1 MRLWG
6 WWKKP
11 KQSFQELLQQQL
23 RSELGFG
30 GSGVG
35 YLLTNL
41 GADEYLPELSFPRS
55 IAVYTRMRRS
65 DATVQALELAI
76 TLPIRAT
83 NWDVRPASDDPTAKE
98 AADLVYDNLFGGMTH
113 TFDDFLR
120 DALLALFYGFTVFEK
135 IFEERN
141 DYIVWRKFAPRHPQ
155 TIERF
160 LFDETGGLAGVRQVG
175 FDPQGR
181 FRRVDIPIEKLLV
194 FIWRR
199 ELGNPYGVSVLRA
212 AYKHWFLKDLAYKL
226 QAIALERWA
235 VGIPVGKVPAGTSEQ
250 DKQTFLQMLEAMR
263 GHERA
268 AMVLPED
275 YSVELIGAEAGQR
288 ANQAFVEAIQHHD
301 TMIVKSVLAQFL
313 NLGTGDVGSWALS
326 RDHSQLF
333 LMGLNS
339 VAQWFADHINRYA
352 IPQLCRLNF
361 GEDFTDF
368 PELTFTD
375 LRLVLQR
382 EVLAEAISKLVQTGI
397 LTPDRS
403 LQEWVRDVFDLP
415 PLPEEQPEEVELPA
429 PETTASSDSRL
440 ATGNGKNDQSLIANR
455 QSPSFR
461 QSPVANRQ
469 SLSFSDPLGLI
480 QGATLRSLSDTT
492 ITAAEQS
499 LRNLLRQQIDA
510 LMEQVRRLIADAD
523 AGKPSALRE
532 LGRLSVPQHLV
543 DAYAVELA
551 KYLMDAYRAARS
563 VYLASTG
570 SDPSKPIPRWID
582 FYLQGFAQAIA
593 RQHAADLAATVGYEA
608 LRLYEESKTLGRKF
622 SDEQIEAAA
631 VERAA
636 NMMDDLPRTVELLT
650 EILFEPIEVSE

>member
-6 WWKKP
+6 WWKRA
-11 KQSFQELLQQQL
+11 KQSFQELSPQQL

-83 NWDVRPASDDPTAKE
+83 DWDVRPASDDPTSKE

-120 DALLALFYGFTVFEK
+120 DALLALFYGFVVFEK
-135 IFEERN
+135 VFEERD

-160 LFDETGGLAGVRQVG
+160 LFDETGGLAGIRQVG

-181 FRRVDIPIEKLLV
+181 FRRVDIPIDKLLV

-235 VGIPVGKVPAGTSEQ
+235 VGIPVGKVPTGTSEQ

-361 GEDFTDF
+361 GEDFTNF
-368 PELTFTD
+368 PELTFAD

-429 PETTASSDSRL
+429 PET
-440 ATGNGKNDQSLIANR
+440 ATEGTRDGGRGTSNNGRQSLIANR
-455 QSPSFR
+455 QS
-461 QSPVANRQ
+461 Q
-469 SLSFSDPLGLI
+469 FSDPLGLI

-532 LGRLSVPQHLV
+532 LGQLSVPQHLV
-543 DAYAVELA
+543 DAYAVELT

-570 SDPSKPIPRWID
+570 SDPTKPIPRWVD

-593 RQHAADLAATVGYEA
+593 RQHASELAATVGYEA

-622 SDEQIEAAA
+622 SNEQVEAAA

>member
-1 MRLWG
+1 
-6 WWKKP
+6 
-11 KQSFQELLQQQL
+11 
-23 RSELGFG
+23 
-30 GSGVG
+30 
-35 YLLTNL
+35 
-41 GADEYLPELSFPRS
+41 
-55 IAVYTRMRRS
+55 
-65 DATVQALELAI
+65 
-76 TLPIRAT
+76 
-83 NWDVRPASDDPTAKE
+83 
-98 AADLVYDNLFGGMTH
+98 
-113 TFDDFLR
+113 
-120 DALLALFYGFTVFEK
+120 
-135 IFEERN
+135 
-141 DYIVWRKFAPRHPQ
+141 
-155 TIERF
+155 
-160 LFDETGGLAGVRQVG
+160 
-175 FDPQGR
+175 
-181 FRRVDIPIEKLLV
+181 
-194 FIWRR
+194 
-199 ELGNPYGVSVLRA
+199 
-212 AYKHWFLKDLAYKL
+212 
-226 QAIALERWA
+226 
-235 VGIPVGKVPAGTSEQ
+235 
-250 DKQTFLQMLEAMR
+250 MLEAMR

-301 TMIVKSVLAQFL
+301 TMIVKAALAQFL

-368 PELTFTD
+368 PELTFAD

-382 EVLAEAISKLVQTGI
+382 EVLAEAISKLVQVGI

-403 LQEWVRDVFDLP
+403 LQEWARDVFDLP

-429 PETTASSDSRL
+429 PET
-440 ATGNGKNDQSLIANR
+440 ATDGTRDGGRGTSNNGRQSLIANR
-455 QSPSFR
+455 QS
-461 QSPVANRQ
+461 Q
-469 SLSFSDPLGLI
+469 FSDPLGLI

-510 LMEQVRRLIADAD
+510 LMEQVRKLVADAD
-523 AGKPSALRE
+523 AGKPSSLRE
-532 LGRLSVPQHLV
+532 LGRLAVPQHLV
-543 DAYAVELA
+543 DAYAVELT

-570 SDPSKPIPRWID
+570 SDPTKPIPRWVD

-593 RQHAADLAATVGYEA
+593 RQHASELAATVGYEA

-622 SDEQIEAAA
+622 SDEQVEAAA

>member
-1 MRLWG
+1 MWG
-6 WWKKP
+6 WWKRSDKS
-11 KQSFQELLQQQL
+11 KKFQEPSRTEL
-23 RSELGFG
+23 RQEMGFG
-30 GSGVG
+30 GTGVG
-35 YLLTNL
+35 QLLTNL
-41 GADEYLPELSFPRS
+41 GADEYLPELAFPRS

-83 NWDVRPASDDPTAKE
+83 DWDVQPASDDPTAKE

-135 IFEERN
+135 VFEERGN
-141 DYIVWRKFAPRHPQ
+141 YIVWRKFAPRHPQ

-160 LFDETGGLAGVRQVG
+160 LFDEAGGLAGVRQVG

-181 FRRVDIPIEKLLV
+181 FRQIDIPIEKLLV

-199 ELGNPYGVSVLRA
+199 EMGNPYGVSVLRA
-212 AYKHWFLKDLAYKL
+212 AYKHWFLKDIAYKL

-235 VGIPVGKVPAGTSEQ
+235 VGIPVGKVPTGTSEQ

-275 YSVELIGAEAGQR
+275 YQIEIIGAEAGQR

-301 TMIVKSVLAQFL
+301 TMIVKAVLAQFL

-333 LMGLNS
+333 LMGLNA

-361 GEDFTDF
+361 GEDFADF

-382 EVLAEAISKLVQTGI
+382 EVLAEAIGKLVQVGI

-403 LQEWVRDVFDLP
+403 LQDWIRDVFDLP
-415 PLPEEQPEEVELPA
+415 PLPETEPEEVELPA
-429 PETTASSDSRL
+429 PETTASSED
-440 ATGNGKNDQSLIANR
+440 GKGRGTRDGT
-455 QSPSFR
+455 
-461 QSPVANRQ
+461 
-469 SLSFSDPLGLI
+469 D
-480 QGATLRSLSDTT
+480 
-492 ITAAEQS
+492 
-499 LRNLLRQQIDA
+499 
-510 LMEQVRRLIADAD
+510 
-523 AGKPSALRE
+523 GK
-532 LGRLSVPQHLV
+532 
-543 DAYAVELA
+543 
-551 KYLMDAYRAARS
+551 
-563 VYLASTG
+563 
-570 SDPSKPIPRWID
+570 
-582 FYLQGFAQAIA
+582 
-593 RQHAADLAATVGYEA
+593 
-608 LRLYEESKTLGRKF
+608 
-622 SDEQIEAAA
+622 
-631 VERAA
+631 
-636 NMMDDLPRTVELLT
+636 
-650 EILFEPIEVSE
+650 

>member
-6 WWKKP
+6 WWKRA
-11 KQSFQELLQQQL
+11 KQSFQELPPQQL

-30 GSGVG
+30 GTGVG

-55 IAVYTRMRRS
+55 ITVYTRMRRS

-83 NWDVRPASDDPTAKE
+83 DWDVQPASDDPTAKE

-135 IFEERN
+135 VFEERD

-160 LFDETGGLAGVRQVG
+160 LFDEKGGLAGVRQVG

-181 FRRVDIPIEKLLV
+181 FQRVDIPIDKLLV

-199 ELGNPYGVSVLRA
+199 EFGSPYGVSVLRA

-301 TMIVKSVLAQFL
+301 TMIVKAALAQFL

-368 PELTFTD
+368 PELTFAD

-382 EVLAEAISKLVQTGI
+382 EVLAEAISKLVQVGI

-429 PETTASSDSRL
+429 PEAAADGTRDGGRGTER
-440 ATGNGKNDQSLIANR
+440 NGTRDGGRGTSNNG
-455 QSPSFR
+455 R

-469 SLSFSDPLGLI
+469 SQFSDPLGLI

-510 LMEQVRRLIADAD
+510 LMEQVRKLVADAD
-523 AGKPSALRE
+523 AGKPSSLRE
-532 LGRLSVPQHLV
+532 LGRLSIPQHLV
-543 DAYAVELA
+543 DAYAVELT
-551 KYLMDAYRAARS
+551 KYLIDAYRAARS

-570 SDPSKPIPRWID
+570 SDPTKPIPRWVD

-593 RQHAADLAATVGYEA
+593 RQHASELAATVGYEA

-622 SDEQIEAAA
+622 SDEQVEAAA

-636 NMMDDLPRTVELLT
+636 NMMDDLPSTVELLT
-650 EILFEPIEVSE
+650 EILFEPVSSE

>member
-1 MRLWG
+1 MFKWWRRLWTIG
-6 WWKKP
+6 QRDSKTSK
-11 KQSFQELLQQQL
+11 FQEPSVQQL
-23 RSELGFG
+23 RQEMGFG

-35 YLLTNL
+35 VLLTNL
-41 GADEYLPELSFPRS
+41 GADEYLPELSFPKC
-55 IAVYTRMRRS
+55 IQVYTRMRRS

-83 NWDVRPASDDPTAKE
+83 DWDVRPASDDPTAKE

-120 DALLALFYGFTVFEK
+120 DALLALFYGFIVFEK
-135 IFEERN
+135 VFEERD

-181 FRRVDIPIEKLLV
+181 FRQVDIPIEKLLI

-250 DKQTFLQMLEAMR
+250 DKQTFLQILEAMR

-301 TMIVKSVLAQFL
+301 TMIVKAVLAQFL
-313 NLGTGDVGSWALS
+313 NLGMGDVGSWALS

-368 PELTFTD
+368 PELTFAD

-429 PETTASSDSRL
+429 PEA
-440 ATGNGKNDQSLIANR
+440 ATDGTRDGGRGTERNGTRDGGRGTSNNGR
-455 QSPSFR
+455 QS
-461 QSPVANRQ
+461 Q
-469 SLSFSDPLGLI
+469 FSDPLGLI

-499 LRNLLRQQIDA
+499 LRNLLRQQIDV
-510 LMEQVRRLIADAD
+510 LMEQVRKLVADAD
-523 AGKPSALRE
+523 AGKPSSLRE

-543 DAYAVELA
+543 DAYAVELT

-570 SDPSKPIPRWID
+570 SDPSKPIPRWVD

-593 RQHAADLAATVGYEA
+593 RQHASELAATVGYEA

-622 SDEQIEAAA
+622 SNEQIEAAA

>member
-1 MRLWG
+1 
-6 WWKKP
+6 
-11 KQSFQELLQQQL
+11 
-23 RSELGFG
+23 
-30 GSGVG
+30 
-35 YLLTNL
+35 
-41 GADEYLPELSFPRS
+41 
-55 IAVYTRMRRS
+55 
-65 DATVQALELAI
+65 
-76 TLPIRAT
+76 
-83 NWDVRPASDDPTAKE
+83 
-98 AADLVYDNLFGGMTH
+98 MTH
-113 TFDDFLR
+113 TFDDFVR

-135 IFEERN
+135 VFEERD

-181 FRRVDIPIEKLLV
+181 FRQVDIPIEKLLV

-301 TMIVKSVLAQFL
+301 TMIVKAVLAQFL

-333 LMGLNS
+333 LMGLNA

-368 PELTFTD
+368 PALTFTD

-429 PETTASSDSRL
+429 PETTASSNSRL
-440 ATGNGKNDQSLIANR
+440 VTGNGKNDQSLIANR

-469 SLSFSDPLGLI
+469 SQFSDPLGLI

-543 DAYAVELA
+543 DAYAVELT

-570 SDPSKPIPRWID
+570 VDPSKPIPRWVD

-622 SDEQIEAAA
+622 SDEQVEAAA

-650 EILFEPIEVSE
+650 EVLFEPVSSE

>member
-1 MRLWG
+1 
-6 WWKKP
+6 
-11 KQSFQELLQQQL
+11 
-23 RSELGFG
+23 
-30 GSGVG
+30 
-35 YLLTNL
+35 
-41 GADEYLPELSFPRS
+41 
-55 IAVYTRMRRS
+55 
-65 DATVQALELAI
+65 
-76 TLPIRAT
+76 
-83 NWDVRPASDDPTAKE
+83 
-98 AADLVYDNLFGGMTH
+98 
-113 TFDDFLR
+113 
-120 DALLALFYGFTVFEK
+120 
-135 IFEERN
+135 
-141 DYIVWRKFAPRHPQ
+141 
-155 TIERF
+155 
-160 LFDETGGLAGVRQVG
+160 
-175 FDPQGR
+175 
-181 FRRVDIPIEKLLV
+181 
-194 FIWRR
+194 
-199 ELGNPYGVSVLRA
+199 
-212 AYKHWFLKDLAYKL
+212 
-226 QAIALERWA
+226 
-235 VGIPVGKVPAGTSEQ
+235 
-250 DKQTFLQMLEAMR
+250 
-263 GHERA
+263 
-268 AMVLPED
+268 MVLPED

-301 TMIVKSVLAQFL
+301 TMIVKAALAQFL

-333 LMGLNS
+333 LMGLNA

-368 PELTFTD
+368 PELTFAD

-382 EVLAEAISKLVQTGI
+382 EVLAEAVSKLVQTGI
-397 LTPDRS
+397 LKPDRS

-429 PETTASSDSRL
+429 PETTASSEWRVAS
-440 ATGNGKNDQSLIANR
+440 GNGRKN
-455 QSPSFR
+455 

-469 SLSFSDPLGLI
+469 SQFSDPLGLI

-510 LMEQVRRLIADAD
+510 LMEQVRKLVADAD
-523 AGKPSALRE
+523 AGKPSSLRE

-543 DAYAVELA
+543 DAYAVDLT

-570 SDPSKPIPRWID
+570 VDPSKPIPRWVD

-650 EILFEPIEVSE
+650 EILFEPVSSE

>member
-1 MRLWG
+1 MKLWG
-6 WWKKP
+6 WWKNK
-11 KQSFQELLQQQL
+11 FQEPRRAEL
-23 RSELGFG
+23 RQEMGFG

-35 YLLTNL
+35 QLLTNL
-41 GADEYLPELSFPRS
+41 GADEYLPELAFPKS
-55 IAVYTRMRRS
+55 IQVYTRMRRS

-83 NWDVRPASDDPTAKE
+83 DWDIQPASDDPTAQE

-135 IFEERN
+135 VFEERDN
-141 DYIVWRKFAPRHPQ
+141 YIVWRKFAPRHPQ

-160 LFDETGGLAGVRQVG
+160 LFDEAGGLAGVRQVG

-181 FRRVDIPIEKLLV
+181 FRQVDIPIEKLLV

-212 AYKHWFLKDLAYKL
+212 AYKHWFLKDIAYKL

-235 VGIPVGKVPAGTSEQ
+235 VGIPVGKVPSGTSEN
-250 DKQTFLQMLEAMR
+250 DKQIFLQMLEAMR

-275 YSVELIGAEAGQR
+275 YQIEIIGAEAGQR

-301 TMIVKSVLAQFL
+301 TMIVKAVLAQFL

-382 EVLAEAISKLVQTGI
+382 EVLAEAIGKLVQVGI

-403 LQEWVRDVFDLP
+403 LQDWIRDVFDLP
-415 PLPEEQPEEVELPA
+415 PLPEEEPEQVELPA
-429 PETTASSDSRL
+429 PETANERTRDKGSN
-440 ATGNGKNDQSLIANR
+440 NGRK
-455 QSPSFR
+455 
-461 QSPVANRQ
+461 
-469 SLSFSDPLGLI
+469 FSDALGLM
-480 QGATLRSLSDTT
+480 QGASLRGLSDNVQ
-492 ITAAEQS
+492 TAAEQS
-499 LRNLLRQQIDA
+499 LRGILRQQIDY
-510 LMEQVRRLIADAD
+510 LMDQVRRLVAEAD
-523 AGKPSALRE
+523 AGRPSALRE
-532 LGRLSVPQHLV
+532 LGRLSIPQHLV
-543 DAYAVELA
+543 DAYAVELT

-570 SDPSKPIPRWID
+570 ADPSKPIPRWVD

-622 SDEQIEAAA
+622 GEEQIEAAA

-650 EILFEPIEVSE
+650 EILFEPVGVSE

>member
-6 WWKKP
+6 WWKRA
-11 KQSFQELLQQQL
+11 KQSFQELPPQQL

-35 YLLTNL
+35 YILTNL
-41 GADEYLPELSFPRS
+41 GADEYLPELSFPKC
-55 IAVYTRMRRS
+55 IQVYTRMRRS

-83 NWDVRPASDDPTAKE
+83 DWDVQPASDDPTAKE

-120 DALLALFYGFTVFEK
+120 DALLALFYGFVVFEK
-135 IFEERN
+135 VFEERD
-141 DYIVWRKFAPRHPQ
+141 DYIVWRKFAARHPQ

-160 LFDETGGLAGVRQVG
+160 LFDETGGLAGIQQVG

-181 FRRVDIPIEKLLV
+181 FQRVDLPIEKLLV

-199 ELGNPYGVSVLRA
+199 EFGSPYGVSVLRA
-212 AYKHWFLKDLAYKL
+212 AYKHWLLKDLAYKL

-382 EVLAEAISKLVQTGI
+382 EVLAEAIGKLVQVGI

-429 PETTASSDSRL
+429 PETTASSEWRVAS
-440 ATGNGKNDQSLIANR
+440 GNGRKNQS
-455 QSPSFR
+455 S
-461 QSPVANRQ
+461 VANRQ
-469 SLSFSDPLGLI
+469 SQFSDPLGLI

-510 LMEQVRRLIADAD
+510 LMEQVRKLVADAD
-523 AGKPSALRE
+523 AGKLSSLRE

-543 DAYAVELA
+543 DAYAVELT

-570 SDPSKPIPRWID
+570 VDPSKPIPRWVD

-593 RQHAADLAATVGYEA
+593 RQHASELAATVGYEA

-622 SDEQIEAAA
+622 SDEQIAAAA

-650 EILFEPIEVSE
+650 EILFEPVETAATGE

>member
-1 MRLWG
+1 
-6 WWKKP
+6 
-11 KQSFQELLQQQL
+11 
-23 RSELGFG
+23 
-30 GSGVG
+30 
-35 YLLTNL
+35 
-41 GADEYLPELSFPRS
+41 
-55 IAVYTRMRRS
+55 MRRS

-83 NWDVRPASDDPTAKE
+83 DWDVQPASDDPTAKE

-135 IFEERN
+135 VFEERD

-181 FRRVDIPIEKLLV
+181 FRQVDIPIEKLLV

-301 TMIVKSVLAQFL
+301 TMIVKAVLAQFL
-313 NLGTGDVGSWALS
+313 NLGMGDVGSWALS

-368 PELTFTD
+368 PELTFAD

-382 EVLAEAISKLVQTGI
+382 EVLAEAVSKLVQTGI

-429 PETTASSDSRL
+429 PETTASSEWRVAS
-440 ATGNGKNDQSLIANR
+440 GNGRKN
-455 QSPSFR
+455 

-469 SLSFSDPLGLI
+469 SQFSDPLGLI

-510 LMEQVRRLIADAD
+510 LMEQVRKLVADAD
-523 AGKPSALRE
+523 AGKPSSLRE
-532 LGRLSVPQHLV
+532 LGRLSIPQHLV
-543 DAYAVELA
+543 DAYAVDLT

-570 SDPSKPIPRWID
+570 VDPTKPIPRWVD

-622 SDEQIEAAA
+622 SDEQVEAAA

-636 NMMDDLPRTVELLT
+636 NMMDDLPKTVELLT

>member
-11 KQSFQELLQQQL
+11 KQSFQELPPQQL

-83 NWDVRPASDDPTAKE
+83 DWDVQPASNDPTAKE

-120 DALLALFYGFTVFEK
+120 DALLALFYGFVVFEK
-135 IFEERN
+135 VFEER
-141 DYIVWRKFAPRHPQ
+141 DAYIVWRKFAPRHPQ

-181 FRRVDIPIEKLLV
+181 FRQVDIPIDRLLV

-368 PELTFTD
+368 PELTFAD

-429 PETTASSDSRL
+429 PET
-440 ATGNGKNDQSLIANR
+440 ATEGTRDGGRGTSNNGRQSLIANR

-469 SLSFSDPLGLI
+469 SQFSDPLGLI

-510 LMEQVRRLIADAD
+510 LMEQVRKLVADAD
-523 AGKPSALRE
+523 AGKPSSLRE
-532 LGRLSVPQHLV
+532 LGRLSVSQHLV
-543 DAYAVELA
+543 DAYAVELT
-551 KYLMDAYRAARS
+551 KYLIDAYRAARS

-570 SDPSKPIPRWID
+570 SDPTKPIPRWID

-593 RQHAADLAATVGYEA
+593 RQHASELAATVGYEA

-622 SDEQIEAAA
+622 SDEQVEAAA

-650 EILFEPIEVSE
+650 EILFEPVSSE

>member
-11 KQSFQELLQQQL
+11 KQSFQELSPQQL

-83 NWDVRPASDDPTAKE
+83 DWDVRPASDDPTAKE
-98 AADLVYDNLFGGMTH
+98 ATDLVYDNLFGGMTH

-120 DALLALFYGFTVFEK
+120 DALLALFYGFTIFEK
-135 IFEERN
+135 VFEERD

-181 FRRVDIPIEKLLV
+181 FRQVDIPIEKLLV

-301 TMIVKSVLAQFL
+301 TMIVKAVLAQFL

-368 PELTFTD
+368 PELTFAD

-382 EVLAEAISKLVQTGI
+382 EVLAEAISKLVQVGI
-397 LTPDRS
+397 LTPDRG

-429 PETTASSDSRL
+429 PETTANSDSRL

-461 QSPVANRQ
+461 QSLIANRQ
-469 SLSFSDPLGLI
+469 SQFSDPLGLI

-510 LMEQVRRLIADAD
+510 LMEQVRRLVADAD

-543 DAYAVELA
+543 DAYAVELT

-570 SDPSKPIPRWID
+570 VDPSKPIPRWVD

-593 RQHAADLAATVGYEA
+593 RQHASELAATVGYEA

-622 SDEQIEAAA
+622 SDEQIEVAA

-650 EILFEPIEVSE
+650 EILFEPV

>member
-1 MRLWG
+1 MWG
-6 WWKKP
+6 WWKRSNKI
-11 KQSFQELLQQQL
+11 KKFQELSKTEL
-23 RSELGFG
+23 RQEIGFG

-35 YLLTNL
+35 QLLTNL
-41 GADEYLPELSFPRS
+41 GADEYLPELAFPRS
-55 IAVYTRMRRS
+55 ISIYTRMRRS

-83 NWDVRPASDDPTAKE
+83 DWDIQPASDDPTAQE

-135 IFEERN
+135 VFEERDN
-141 DYIVWRKFAPRHPQ
+141 YIVWRKFAPRHPQ

-175 FDPQGR
+175 FDLQGK
-181 FRRVDIPIEKLLV
+181 FRQIDIPIDKLLI

-199 ELGNPYGVSVLRA
+199 EMGNPYGVSVLRA
-212 AYKHWFLKDLAYKL
+212 AYKHWFLKDIAYKL

-275 YSVELIGAEAGQR
+275 YQIEIIGAEAGQR

-333 LMGLNS
+333 LMGLNA

-382 EVLAEAISKLVQTGI
+382 EVLAEAIGKLIQVGI

-403 LQEWVRDVFDLP
+403 LQDWIRDVFDLP
-415 PLPEEQPEEVELPA
+415 PLPETEPEEVELPA
-429 PETTASSDSRL
+429 PETAASSEDGKRRG
-440 ATGNGKNDQSLIANR
+440 TGDEGRNGWQMANSDGKKN
-455 QSPSFR
+455 QSPIASR
-461 QSPVANRQ
+461 NSPTHWA
-469 SLSFSDPLGLI
+469 
-480 QGATLRSLSDTT
+480 
-492 ITAAEQS
+492 
-499 LRNLLRQQIDA
+499 
-510 LMEQVRRLIADAD
+510 
-523 AGKPSALRE
+523 
-532 LGRLSVPQHLV
+532 
-543 DAYAVELA
+543 
-551 KYLMDAYRAARS
+551 
-563 VYLASTG
+563 
-570 SDPSKPIPRWID
+570 
-582 FYLQGFAQAIA
+582 
-593 RQHAADLAATVGYEA
+593 
-608 LRLYEESKTLGRKF
+608 
-622 SDEQIEAAA
+622 
-631 VERAA
+631 
-636 NMMDDLPRTVELLT
+636 
-650 EILFEPIEVSE
+650 

>member
-1 MRLWG
+1 M
-6 WWKKP
+6 
-11 KQSFQELLQQQL
+11 
-23 RSELGFG
+23 GFG

-35 YLLTNL
+35 VLLTNL
-41 GADEYLPELSFPRS
+41 GADEYLPELSFPKC
-55 IAVYTRMRRS
+55 IQVYTRMRRS
-65 DATVQALELAI
+65 DATIQALELAI

-83 NWDVRPASDDPTAKE
+83 DWDVQPASDDPTAKE

-120 DALLALFYGFTVFEK
+120 DALLALFYGFVVFEK
-135 IFEERN
+135 VFEERDN
-141 DYIVWRKFAPRHPQ
+141 FIVWRKFAPRHPQ

-175 FDPQGR
+175 LDPQGR
-181 FRRVDIPIEKLLV
+181 FRQVDIPIDKLLV

-301 TMIVKSVLAQFL
+301 TMIVKAVLAQFL

-368 PELTFTD
+368 PELTFAD

-382 EVLAEAISKLVQTGI
+382 EVLAEAIGKLVQVGI

-440 ATGNGKNDQSLIANR
+440 AIGNGKNDQSLIANR
-455 QSPSFR
+455 QLPSFR

-469 SLSFSDPLGLI
+469 SQFSDPLGLI

-499 LRNLLRQQIDA
+499 LRNLLRQQIDV
-510 LMEQVRRLIADAD
+510 LMEQVRKLVADAD

-543 DAYAVELA
+543 DAYAVELT

-570 SDPSKPIPRWID
+570 VDPSKPIPRWVD

-593 RQHAADLAATVGYEA
+593 RQHASELAATVGYEA

-650 EILFEPIEVSE
+650 EILFEPV

>member
-1 MRLWG
+1 
-6 WWKKP
+6 
-11 KQSFQELLQQQL
+11 
-23 RSELGFG
+23 
-30 GSGVG
+30 
-35 YLLTNL
+35 
-41 GADEYLPELSFPRS
+41 
-55 IAVYTRMRRS
+55 
-65 DATVQALELAI
+65 
-76 TLPIRAT
+76 
-83 NWDVRPASDDPTAKE
+83 
-98 AADLVYDNLFGGMTH
+98 MTH

-120 DALLALFYGFTVFEK
+120 DALLALFYGFVVFEK
-135 IFEERN
+135 VFEERD
-141 DYIVWRKFAPRHPQ
+141 DYIVWRKFAARHPQ

-160 LFDETGGLAGVRQVG
+160 LFDETGGLAGIQQVG

-181 FRRVDIPIEKLLV
+181 FQRVDLPIEKLLV

-199 ELGNPYGVSVLRA
+199 EFGSPYGVSVLRA
-212 AYKHWFLKDLAYKL
+212 AYKHWLLKDLAYKL

-382 EVLAEAISKLVQTGI
+382 EVLAEAIGKLVQVGI

-429 PETTASSDSRL
+429 PETTASSEWRVAS
-440 ATGNGKNDQSLIANR
+440 GNGRKNQS
-455 QSPSFR
+455 S
-461 QSPVANRQ
+461 VANRQ
-469 SLSFSDPLGLI
+469 SQFSDPLGLI

-510 LMEQVRRLIADAD
+510 LMEQVRKLVADAD
-523 AGKPSALRE
+523 AGKLSSLRE

-543 DAYAVELA
+543 DAYAVELT

-570 SDPSKPIPRWID
+570 VDPSKPIPRWVD

-593 RQHAADLAATVGYEA
+593 RQHASELAATVGYEA

-622 SDEQIEAAA
+622 SDEQIAAAA

-650 EILFEPIEVSE
+650 EILFEPVETAATGE

>member
-11 KQSFQELLQQQL
+11 KQSFQELSPQQL

-83 NWDVRPASDDPTAKE
+83 DWDVQPASDDPAAKE

-120 DALLALFYGFTVFEK
+120 DALLALFYGFVVFEK
-135 IFEERN
+135 VFEERDN
-141 DYIVWRKFAPRHPQ
+141 FIVWRKFAPRHPQ
-155 TIERF
+155 TIDRF

-175 FDPQGR
+175 LDPQGR
-181 FRRVDIPIEKLLV
+181 FRQVDIPIEKLLV

-368 PELTFTD
+368 PKLTFAD

-382 EVLAEAISKLVQTGI
+382 EVLAEAIGKLVQVGI

-415 PLPEEQPEEVELPA
+415 PLPEKQPEEVELPA
-429 PETTASSDSRL
+429 PET
-440 ATGNGKNDQSLIANR
+440 ATDGTRDGGRGTSNNGRQSLIANR
-455 QSPSFR
+455 QS
-461 QSPVANRQ
+461 Q
-469 SLSFSDPLGLI
+469 FSDPLGLI

-510 LMEQVRRLIADAD
+510 LMEQVRKLVADAD
-523 AGKPSALRE
+523 AGKPSSLRE

-543 DAYAVELA
+543 DAYAVELT

-570 SDPSKPIPRWID
+570 VDPSKPIPRWVD

-593 RQHAADLAATVGYEA
+593 RQHASELAATVGYEA

>member
-11 KQSFQELLQQQL
+11 KQSFQELPRQQL

-30 GSGVG
+30 GSGIG

-83 NWDVRPASDDPTAKE
+83 DWDVRPASDDPTAKE
-98 AADLVYDNLFGGMTH
+98 AADLVYNNLFGGMTH

-120 DALLALFYGFTVFEK
+120 DALLALFYGFTIFEK
-135 IFEERN
+135 VFEERD

-181 FRRVDIPIEKLLV
+181 FRQVDIPIDKLLV

-301 TMIVKSVLAQFL
+301 TMIVKAVLAQFL

-368 PELTFTD
+368 PELTFAD

-382 EVLAEAISKLVQTGI
+382 EVLAEAISKLVQVGI
-397 LTPDRS
+397 LTPDRG

-429 PETTASSDSRL
+429 PETTANSDSRL

-461 QSPVANRQ
+461 QSLIANRQ
-469 SLSFSDPLGLI
+469 SQFSDPLGLI

-510 LMEQVRRLIADAD
+510 LMEQVRKLVADAD

-543 DAYAVELA
+543 DAYAVELT

-570 SDPSKPIPRWID
+570 VDPSKPIPRWVD

-593 RQHAADLAATVGYEA
+593 RQHASELAATVGYEA

-622 SDEQIEAAA
+622 SDEQIEVAA

-650 EILFEPIEVSE
+650 EILFEPV

>member
-1 MRLWG
+1 MWG
-6 WWKKP
+6 WWKRSNKSN
-11 KQSFQELLQQQL
+11 KFQEPSKAEL
-23 RSELGFG
+23 RQEMGFG

-35 YLLTNL
+35 QLLTNL
-41 GADEYLPELSFPRS
+41 GADEYLPELAFPKC
-55 IAVYTRMRRS
+55 IQVYTRMRRS

-83 NWDVRPASDDPTAKE
+83 DWDVQPASDDPTAQE

-135 IFEERN
+135 VFEERDN
-141 DYIVWRKFAPRHPQ
+141 YIVWRKFAPRHPQ

-175 FDPQGR
+175 FDLQGK
-181 FRRVDIPIEKLLV
+181 FRQIDIPIDKLLI

-199 ELGNPYGVSVLRA
+199 EMGNPYGVSVLRA
-212 AYKHWFLKDLAYKL
+212 AYKHWFLKDIAYKL

-275 YSVELIGAEAGQR
+275 YQIEIIGAEAGQR

-333 LMGLNS
+333 LMGLNA

-382 EVLAEAISKLVQTGI
+382 EVLAEAIGKLIQVGI

-403 LQEWVRDVFDLP
+403 LQDWIRDVFDLP
-415 PLPEEQPEEVELPA
+415 PLPEAEPEEVELPA
-429 PETTASSDSRL
+429 PETVASSEDGKRRG
-440 ATGNGKNDQSLIANR
+440 TGDEGRNGWQMANSDGKKN
-455 QSPSFR
+455 QSPIASR
-461 QSPVANRQ
+461 NSPTHWA
-469 SLSFSDPLGLI
+469 
-480 QGATLRSLSDTT
+480 
-492 ITAAEQS
+492 
-499 LRNLLRQQIDA
+499 
-510 LMEQVRRLIADAD
+510 
-523 AGKPSALRE
+523 
-532 LGRLSVPQHLV
+532 
-543 DAYAVELA
+543 
-551 KYLMDAYRAARS
+551 
-563 VYLASTG
+563 
-570 SDPSKPIPRWID
+570 
-582 FYLQGFAQAIA
+582 
-593 RQHAADLAATVGYEA
+593 
-608 LRLYEESKTLGRKF
+608 
-622 SDEQIEAAA
+622 
-631 VERAA
+631 
-636 NMMDDLPRTVELLT
+636 
-650 EILFEPIEVSE
+650 

>member
-11 KQSFQELLQQQL
+11 KQSFQELPQQQL

-55 IAVYTRMRRS
+55 ITVYTRMRRS

-83 NWDVRPASDDPTAKE
+83 DWDVQPASDDPTAKE
-98 AADLVYDNLFGGMTH
+98 AADLVYDNLFGGMTQ

-135 IFEERN
+135 VFEERDN
-141 DYIVWRKFAPRHPQ
+141 YIVWRKFAPRHPQ

-199 ELGNPYGVSVLRA
+199 ELGNPYGVSALRA

-288 ANQAFVEAIQHHD
+288 ANQAFTEAIQHHD
-301 TMIVKSVLAQFL
+301 TMIVKAVLAQFL

-382 EVLAEAISKLVQTGI
+382 EVLAEAIGKLVQVGI

-403 LQEWVRDVFDLP
+403 LQEWVRDVFDMP

-510 LMEQVRRLIADAD
+510 LMEQVRKLIADAD

-543 DAYAVELA
+543 DAYAVELT

-563 VYLASTG
+563 VYLAATS
-570 SDPSKPIPRWID
+570 SDPTKPIPRWVD

-636 NMMDDLPRTVELLT
+636 NMMDDLPKTVELLT

>member
-6 WWKKP
+6 WWKRA
-11 KQSFQELLQQQL
+11 KQSFQELPPQQL

-83 NWDVRPASDDPTAKE
+83 DWDVRPASDDPTAKE
-98 AADLVYDNLFGGMTH
+98 ATDLVYDNLFGGMTH

-135 IFEERN
+135 VFEERD

-181 FRRVDIPIEKLLV
+181 FQRVDIPIDKLLV

-199 ELGNPYGVSVLRA
+199 EFGSPYGVSVLRA

-368 PELTFTD
+368 PELTFAD

-429 PETTASSDSRL
+429 PET
-440 ATGNGKNDQSLIANR
+440 ATDGTRDGGRGTSNNGRQSLIANR
-455 QSPSFR
+455 QS
-461 QSPVANRQ
+461 Q
-469 SLSFSDPLGLI
+469 FSDPLGLI

-510 LMEQVRRLIADAD
+510 LMEQVRKLVADAD
-523 AGKPSALRE
+523 AGKPSSLRE
-532 LGRLSVPQHLV
+532 LGRLSVPQPLV
-543 DAYAVELA
+543 DAYAVELT

-570 SDPSKPIPRWID
+570 SDPAKPIPRWVD

-622 SDEQIEAAA
+622 SDEQVEAAA

>member
-6 WWKKP
+6 WWRRSK
-11 KQSFQELLQQQL
+11 SAFQEESRQQL
-23 RSELGFG
+23 RQELGFG

-35 YLLTNL
+35 LLLTNL
-41 GADEYLPELSFPRS
+41 GADEYLPELAFPRC
-55 IAVYTRMRRS
+55 IQVYTRMRRS
-65 DATVQALELAI
+65 DATIQALEFAL
-76 TLPIRAT
+76 TLPVRAT
-83 NWDVRPASDDPTAKE
+83 TWDVQPASEDPTAKE
-98 AADLVYDNLFGGMTH
+98 AADLVYENLFGGMTH

-135 IFEERN
+135 VFEERN
-141 DYIVWRKFAPRHPQ
+141 NYIVWRKFAPRHPA

-181 FRRVDIPIEKLLV
+181 FRQIDIPIDKLLV

-235 VGIPVGKVPAGTSEQ
+235 VGIPVGKVPAGTSES
-250 DKQTFLQMLEAMR
+250 DKQAFLQLLQAMR
-263 GHERA
+263 SHERA
-268 AMVLPED
+268 ALVLPED
-275 YSVELIGAEAGQR
+275 YRIELIGAEAGQR

-301 TMIVKSVLAQFL
+301 TMLVKAVLAQFL

-333 LMGLNS
+333 MMSLNA

-375 LRLVLQR
+375 LRLILQR
-382 EVLAEAISKLVQTGI
+382 EVLAQAIGQLVQVGL

-403 LQEWVRDVFDLP
+403 LQDWVRDVFDLP
-415 PLPEEQPEEVELPA
+415 PLPEEQPEEVELPS
-429 PETTASSDSRL
+429 PETATERHMGHGTRDAGRKNQISDNGSSSPVPSP
-440 ATGNGKNDQSLIANR
+440 QSLF
-455 QSPSFR
+455 Q
-461 QSPVANRQ
+461 
-469 SLSFSDPLGLI
+469 DPLGLI

-492 ITAAEQS
+492 ITATEQS
-499 LRNLLRQQIDA
+499 LRGLLRQQIDA

-532 LGRLSVPQHLV
+532 LGRLTVPQHLV

-551 KYLMDAYRAARS
+551 KYLLDAYRAART
-563 VYLASTG
+563 VYLTSTG
-570 SDPSKPIPRWID
+570 VDPSKPIPRWVD

-593 RQHAADLAATVGYEA
+593 RQHASELAATVGYEA
-608 LRLYEESKTLGRKF
+608 LRIYEESKTLGRKF

-636 NMMDDLPRTVELLT
+636 NMIDDLPRTVELLT
-650 EILFEPIEVSE
+650 EILFEPIAEG

>member
-1 MRLWG
+1 
-6 WWKKP
+6 
-11 KQSFQELLQQQL
+11 
-23 RSELGFG
+23 
-30 GSGVG
+30 
-35 YLLTNL
+35 
-41 GADEYLPELSFPRS
+41 
-55 IAVYTRMRRS
+55 
-65 DATVQALELAI
+65 
-76 TLPIRAT
+76 LPIRAT
-83 NWDVRPASDDPTAKE
+83 DWDVQPASDDPAAKE

-135 IFEERN
+135 VFEERD

-175 FDPQGR
+175 LDPQGR
-181 FRRVDIPIEKLLV
+181 FRQVDIPIDKLLV

-268 AMVLPED
+268 AMVLTED

-301 TMIVKSVLAQFL
+301 TMIVKAVLAQFL

-352 IPQLCRLNF
+352 IPQLCKLNF

-368 PELTFTD
+368 PELTFAD

-382 EVLAEAISKLVQTGI
+382 EVLAEAIGKLVQVGI

-429 PETTASSDSRL
+429 PET
-440 ATGNGKNDQSLIANR
+440 ATEGTRGGGRGTSNNG
-455 QSPSFR
+455 R

-469 SLSFSDPLGLI
+469 SQFSDPLGLI

-499 LRNLLRQQIDA
+499 LRNLLRQQIDV
-510 LMEQVRRLIADAD
+510 LMEQVRKLVADAD
-523 AGKPSALRE
+523 AGKPSSLRE
-532 LGRLSVPQHLV
+532 LGRLSVPQPLV
-543 DAYAVELA
+543 DAYAFELT

-563 VYLASTG
+563 VYLVSTG
-570 SDPSKPIPRWID
+570 SDPTKPIPRWVD

-636 NMMDDLPRTVELLT
+636 NMMDDMPRTVELLT

>member
-11 KQSFQELLQQQL
+11 KQSFQELPRQQL

-30 GSGVG
+30 GSGIG

-83 NWDVRPASDDPTAKE
+83 DWDVRPASDDPTAKE
-98 AADLVYDNLFGGMTH
+98 AADLVYNNLFGGMTH

-120 DALLALFYGFTVFEK
+120 DALLALFYGFTIFEK
-135 IFEERN
+135 VFEERD

-181 FRRVDIPIEKLLV
+181 FRQVDIPIDKLLV

-301 TMIVKSVLAQFL
+301 TMIVKAVLAQFL

-368 PELTFTD
+368 PELTFAD

-382 EVLAEAISKLVQTGI
+382 EVLAEAISKLVQVGI
-397 LTPDRS
+397 LTPDRG

-429 PETTASSDSRL
+429 PETTANSDSRL

-461 QSPVANRQ
+461 QSLIANRQ
-469 SLSFSDPLGLI
+469 SQFSDPLGLI

-510 LMEQVRRLIADAD
+510 LMEQVRRLVADAD

-543 DAYAVELA
+543 DAYAVELT

-570 SDPSKPIPRWID
+570 VDPSKPIPRWVD

-593 RQHAADLAATVGYEA
+593 RQHASELAATVGYEA

-622 SDEQIEAAA
+622 SDEQIEVAA

-650 EILFEPIEVSE
+650 EILFEPV

>member
-6 WWKKP
+6 WWKRA
-11 KQSFQELLQQQL
+11 KQSFQELPPQQL

-83 NWDVRPASDDPTAKE
+83 DWDVQPASNDPTAKE

-120 DALLALFYGFTVFEK
+120 DALLALFYGFVVFEK
-135 IFEERN
+135 VFEERD
-141 DYIVWRKFAPRHPQ
+141 DYIVWRKFAARHPQ

-175 FDPQGR
+175 FDPRGR
-181 FRRVDIPIEKLLV
+181 FRQVDIPIEKLLV

-301 TMIVKSVLAQFL
+301 TMIVKAALAQFL

-333 LMGLNS
+333 LMGLNA

-368 PELTFTD
+368 PELTFAD

-382 EVLAEAISKLVQTGI
+382 EVLAEAVSKLVQTGI
-397 LTPDRS
+397 LKPDRS

-429 PETTASSDSRL
+429 PETTASSEWRVAS
-440 ATGNGKNDQSLIANR
+440 GNGRKN
-455 QSPSFR
+455 

-469 SLSFSDPLGLI
+469 SQFSDPLGLI

-510 LMEQVRRLIADAD
+510 LMEQVRKLVADAD
-523 AGKPSALRE
+523 AGKPSSLRE

-543 DAYAVELA
+543 DAYAVDLT

-570 SDPSKPIPRWID
+570 VDPSKPIPRWVD

-650 EILFEPIEVSE
+650 EILFEPVSSE

>member
-1 MRLWG
+1 
-6 WWKKP
+6 
-11 KQSFQELLQQQL
+11 
-23 RSELGFG
+23 
-30 GSGVG
+30 
-35 YLLTNL
+35 
-41 GADEYLPELSFPRS
+41 
-55 IAVYTRMRRS
+55 
-65 DATVQALELAI
+65 
-76 TLPIRAT
+76 
-83 NWDVRPASDDPTAKE
+83 
-98 AADLVYDNLFGGMTH
+98 
-113 TFDDFLR
+113 
-120 DALLALFYGFTVFEK
+120 
-135 IFEERN
+135 
-141 DYIVWRKFAPRHPQ
+141 
-155 TIERF
+155 
-160 LFDETGGLAGVRQVG
+160 
-175 FDPQGR
+175 
-181 FRRVDIPIEKLLV
+181 
-194 FIWRR
+194 
-199 ELGNPYGVSVLRA
+199 
-212 AYKHWFLKDLAYKL
+212 
-226 QAIALERWA
+226 
-235 VGIPVGKVPAGTSEQ
+235 
-250 DKQTFLQMLEAMR
+250 
-263 GHERA
+263 
-268 AMVLPED
+268 MVLTED
-275 YSVELIGAEAGQR
+275 YRVELIGAEAGQR

-469 SLSFSDPLGLI
+469 SQFSDPLGLI

-563 VYLASTG
+563 VYLVSTG
-570 SDPSKPIPRWID
+570 SDPTKPIPRWVD

-650 EILFEPIEVSE
+650 EILFEPV

>member
-6 WWKKP
+6 WWKRA
-11 KQSFQELLQQQL
+11 KQSFQELPPQQL

-83 NWDVRPASDDPTAKE
+83 DWDVRPASDDPTSKE

-120 DALLALFYGFTVFEK
+120 DALLALLYGFTVFEK
-135 IFEERN
+135 VFEERD

-181 FRRVDIPIEKLLV
+181 FQRVDIPIDKLLV

-199 ELGNPYGVSVLRA
+199 EFGSPYGVSVLRA

-275 YSVELIGAEAGQR
+275 YSIELIGAEAGQR

-368 PELTFTD
+368 PELTFAD

-429 PETTASSDSRL
+429 PETAASSEWRVAS
-440 ATGNGKNDQSLIANR
+440 GNGRKN
-455 QSPSFR
+455 

-469 SLSFSDPLGLI
+469 SQFSDPLGLI

-510 LMEQVRRLIADAD
+510 LMEQVRKLVADAD
-523 AGKPSALRE
+523 AGKPSSLRE

-543 DAYAVELA
+543 DAYAVDLT

-570 SDPSKPIPRWID
+570 VDPTKPIPRWVD

-622 SDEQIEAAA
+622 SDEQVEAAA

-636 NMMDDLPRTVELLT
+636 NMMDDLPKTVELLT

>member
-1 MRLWG
+1 MKLWG
-6 WWKKP
+6 WWKNK
-11 KQSFQELLQQQL
+11 FQEPRRAEL
-23 RSELGFG
+23 RQEMGFG

-35 YLLTNL
+35 QLLTNL
-41 GADEYLPELSFPRS
+41 GADEYLPELAFPKS
-55 IAVYTRMRRS
+55 IQVYTRMRRS

-83 NWDVRPASDDPTAKE
+83 DWDIQPASDDPTAQE

-135 IFEERN
+135 VFEERDN
-141 DYIVWRKFAPRHPQ
+141 YIVWRKFAPRHPQ

-160 LFDETGGLAGVRQVG
+160 LFDEAGGLAGVRQVG

-181 FRRVDIPIEKLLV
+181 FRQVDIPIEKLLV

-212 AYKHWFLKDLAYKL
+212 AYKHWFLKDIAYKL

-235 VGIPVGKVPAGTSEQ
+235 VGIPVGKVPSGTSEN
-250 DKQTFLQMLEAMR
+250 DKQIFLQMLEAMR

-275 YSVELIGAEAGQR
+275 YQIEIIGAEAGQR

-301 TMIVKSVLAQFL
+301 TMIVKAVLAQFL

-382 EVLAEAISKLVQTGI
+382 EVLAEAIGKLVQVGI

-403 LQEWVRDVFDLP
+403 LQDWIRDVFDLP
-415 PLPEEQPEEVELPA
+415 PLPEEEPEQVELPA
-429 PETTASSDSRL
+429 PETANERTRDKGSN
-440 ATGNGKNDQSLIANR
+440 NGRK
-455 QSPSFR
+455 
-461 QSPVANRQ
+461 
-469 SLSFSDPLGLI
+469 FSDALGLM
-480 QGATLRSLSDTT
+480 QGASLRGLSDNVQ
-492 ITAAEQS
+492 TAAEQS
-499 LRNLLRQQIDA
+499 LRGILRQQIDY
-510 LMEQVRRLIADAD
+510 LMDQVRRLVAEAD
-523 AGKPSALRE
+523 AGRPSALRE
-532 LGRLSVPQHLV
+532 LGRLSIPQHLV
-543 DAYAVELA
+543 DAYAVELT

-570 SDPSKPIPRWID
+570 ADPSKPIPRWVD
-582 FYLQGFAQAIA
+582 FYLQGFAQGIA

-622 SDEQIEAAA
+622 GEEQIEAAA

-650 EILFEPIEVSE
+650 EILFEPVGVSE

>member
-6 WWKKP
+6 WWKRA
-11 KQSFQELLQQQL
+11 KQSFQELPPQQL

-83 NWDVRPASDDPTAKE
+83 DWDVQPASDDPTAKE

-135 IFEERN
+135 VFEERD

-181 FRRVDIPIEKLLV
+181 FRQVDIPIEKLLV

-301 TMIVKSVLAQFL
+301 TMIVKAVLAQFL
-313 NLGTGDVGSWALS
+313 NLGMGDVGSWALS

-368 PELTFTD
+368 PELTFAD

-382 EVLAEAISKLVQTGI
+382 EVLAEAVSKLVQTGI

-429 PETTASSDSRL
+429 PETTASSEWRVAS
-440 ATGNGKNDQSLIANR
+440 GNGRKN
-455 QSPSFR
+455 

-469 SLSFSDPLGLI
+469 SQFSDPLGLI

-510 LMEQVRRLIADAD
+510 LMEQVRKLVADAD
-523 AGKPSALRE
+523 AGKPSSLRE
-532 LGRLSVPQHLV
+532 LGRLSIPQHLV
-543 DAYAVELA
+543 DAYAVDLT
-551 KYLMDAYRAARS
+551 KYLMDAYRVARS

-570 SDPSKPIPRWID
+570 VDPTKPIPRWVD

-622 SDEQIEAAA
+622 SDEQVEAAA

-636 NMMDDLPRTVELLT
+636 NMMDDLPKTVELLT

>member
-6 WWKKP
+6 WWKRA
-11 KQSFQELLQQQL
+11 KQSFQELPPQQL

-83 NWDVRPASDDPTAKE
+83 DWDVQPASDDPTAKE
-98 AADLVYDNLFGGMTH
+98 AADLVFDNLFGGMTH

-135 IFEERN
+135 VFEER
-141 DYIVWRKFAPRHPQ
+141 DDFIVWRKFAPRHPQ

-181 FRRVDIPIEKLLV
+181 FRQVDIPIDKLLV

-333 LMGLNS
+333 LMGLNA

-368 PELTFTD
+368 PELTFAD

-382 EVLAEAISKLVQTGI
+382 EVLAEAVSKLVQTGI

-403 LQEWVRDVFDLP
+403 LQEWARDVFDLP

-429 PETTASSDSRL
+429 PETTASSEWRVAS
-440 ATGNGKNDQSLIANR
+440 GNGRKN
-455 QSPSFR
+455 

-469 SLSFSDPLGLI
+469 SQFSDPLGLI

-510 LMEQVRRLIADAD
+510 LMEQVRKLVADAD
-523 AGKPSALRE
+523 AGKPSSLRE

-543 DAYAVELA
+543 DAYAVELT

-570 SDPSKPIPRWID
+570 SDPTKPIPRWVD

-593 RQHAADLAATVGYEA
+593 RQHASELAATVGYEA

-622 SDEQIEAAA
+622 SNEQIEAAA

-650 EILFEPIEVSE
+650 EILFEPVSSE

>member
-11 KQSFQELLQQQL
+11 KQSFQELPQQQL

-41 GADEYLPELSFPRS
+41 GADEYLPELSFPKC
-55 IAVYTRMRRS
+55 IQVYTRMRRS

-83 NWDVRPASDDPTAKE
+83 DWDVRPASDDPTAKE

-120 DALLALFYGFTVFEK
+120 DALLALFYGFVVFEK
-135 IFEERN
+135 VFEERD

-175 FDPQGR
+175 FDPLGR
-181 FRRVDIPIEKLLV
+181 FRQVDIPIDKLLV

-382 EVLAEAISKLVQTGI
+382 EVLAEAIGKLVQVGI

-429 PETTASSDSRL
+429 PETTAEGTRGVGRGTSN
-440 ATGNGKNDQSLIANR
+440 NGR
-455 QSPSFR
+455 QS
-461 QSPVANRQ
+461 Q
-469 SLSFSDPLGLI
+469 FSDPLGLI

-492 ITAAEQS
+492 MTAAEQS

-523 AGKPSALRE
+523 AGKPSSLRE
-532 LGRLSVPQHLV
+532 LGRLSVPQPLV

-570 SDPSKPIPRWID
+570 SDPTKPIPRWVD

-593 RQHAADLAATVGYEA
+593 RQHASDLAATVGYEA

-650 EILFEPIEVSE
+650 GILFEPIEVSE

>member
-1 MRLWG
+1 
-6 WWKKP
+6 
-11 KQSFQELLQQQL
+11 
-23 RSELGFG
+23 
-30 GSGVG
+30 
-35 YLLTNL
+35 
-41 GADEYLPELSFPRS
+41 
-55 IAVYTRMRRS
+55 MRRS

-83 NWDVRPASDDPTAKE
+83 DWDVRPASDDPTSKE

-135 IFEERN
+135 VFEERD

-175 FDPQGR
+175 FDPRGR
-181 FRRVDIPIEKLLV
+181 FRQVDIPIEKLLV

-301 TMIVKSVLAQFL
+301 TMIVKAVLAQFL

-333 LMGLNS
+333 LMGLNA

-368 PELTFTD
+368 PELTFAD

-429 PETTASSDSRL
+429 PET
-440 ATGNGKNDQSLIANR
+440 ATDGTRDGGRGTSNNGRQSLIANR
-455 QSPSFR
+455 QS
-461 QSPVANRQ
+461 Q
-469 SLSFSDPLGLI
+469 FSDPLGLI

-499 LRNLLRQQIDA
+499 LQNLLRQQIDA
-510 LMEQVRRLIADAD
+510 LMEQVRKLVADAD
-523 AGKPSALRE
+523 AGKPSSLRE
-532 LGRLSVPQHLV
+532 LGRLSIPQHLV
-543 DAYAVELA
+543 DAYAVDLT

-570 SDPSKPIPRWID
+570 VDPTKPIPRWVD

-622 SDEQIEAAA
+622 SDEQVEAAA

-650 EILFEPIEVSE
+650 EILFEPVSSE

>member
-6 WWKKP
+6 WWKRA
-11 KQSFQELLQQQL
+11 KQSFQELPPQQL

-76 TLPIRAT
+76 NLPIRAT
-83 NWDVRPASDDPTAKE
+83 DWDVQPASNDPTAKE

-120 DALLALFYGFTVFEK
+120 DALLALFYGFVVFEK
-135 IFEERN
+135 VFEERD
-141 DYIVWRKFAPRHPQ
+141 DYIVWRKFAARHPQ

-175 FDPQGR
+175 FDPRGR
-181 FRRVDIPIEKLLV
+181 FRQVDIPIEKLLV

-301 TMIVKSVLAQFL
+301 TMIVKAALAQFL

-333 LMGLNS
+333 LMGLNA

-368 PELTFTD
+368 PELTFAD

-382 EVLAEAISKLVQTGI
+382 EVLAEAVSKLVQTGI

-429 PETTASSDSRL
+429 PETTASSEWRVAS
-440 ATGNGKNDQSLIANR
+440 GNGRKN
-455 QSPSFR
+455 

-469 SLSFSDPLGLI
+469 SQFSDPLGLI

-510 LMEQVRRLIADAD
+510 LMEQVRKLVADAD
-523 AGKPSALRE
+523 AGKPSSLRE

-543 DAYAVELA
+543 DAYAVDLT

-570 SDPSKPIPRWID
+570 VDPSKPIPRWVD

-650 EILFEPIEVSE
+650 EILFEPVSSE

>member
-6 WWKKP
+6 WWKRA
-11 KQSFQELLQQQL
+11 KQSFQELPPQQL

-35 YLLTNL
+35 YILTNL
-41 GADEYLPELSFPRS
+41 GADEYLPELSFPKC
-55 IAVYTRMRRS
+55 IQVYTRMRRS

-83 NWDVRPASDDPTAKE
+83 DWDVQPASDDPTAKE

-120 DALLALFYGFTVFEK
+120 DALLALFYGFVVFEK
-135 IFEERN
+135 VFEERD
-141 DYIVWRKFAPRHPQ
+141 DYIVWRKFAARHPQ

-160 LFDETGGLAGVRQVG
+160 LFDETGGLAGIQQVG

-181 FRRVDIPIEKLLV
+181 FQRVDLPIEKLLV

-199 ELGNPYGVSVLRA
+199 EFGSPYGVSVLRA
-212 AYKHWFLKDLAYKL
+212 AYKHWLLKDLAYKL

-382 EVLAEAISKLVQTGI
+382 EVLAEAIGKLVQVGI

-429 PETTASSDSRL
+429 PETTASSEWRVAS
-440 ATGNGKNDQSLIANR
+440 GNGRKNQS
-455 QSPSFR
+455 S
-461 QSPVANRQ
+461 VANRQ
-469 SLSFSDPLGLI
+469 SQFSDPLGLI

-510 LMEQVRRLIADAD
+510 LMEQVRKLVADAD
-523 AGKPSALRE
+523 AGKLSSLRE

-543 DAYAVELA
+543 DAYAVELT

-570 SDPSKPIPRWID
+570 VDPSKPIPRWVD

-593 RQHAADLAATVGYEA
+593 RQHASELAATVGYEA

-622 SDEQIEAAA
+622 SDEQIAAAA